1 MEKTQWQKN
10 TCMKTH
16 TAQSNKFRNHSQQST
31 TQENTR
37 CCLILEKIPDARL
50 LPGFDIL
57 FGLFLG
63 SLDLALFELR
73 VAGSTY
79 FTNWLRRRQL
89 VEFPVANL
97 AFTIFRAMLQ
107 EAAIVVVVGV
117 VVKAGPV

>member
-1 MEKTQWQKN
+1 M
-10 TCMKTH
+10 
-16 TAQSNKFRNHSQQST
+16 
-31 TQENTR
+31 
-37 CCLILEKIPDARL
+37 
-50 LPGFDIL
+50 
-57 FGLFLG
+57 
-63 SLDLALFELR
+63 
-73 VAGSTY
+73 AGSTY